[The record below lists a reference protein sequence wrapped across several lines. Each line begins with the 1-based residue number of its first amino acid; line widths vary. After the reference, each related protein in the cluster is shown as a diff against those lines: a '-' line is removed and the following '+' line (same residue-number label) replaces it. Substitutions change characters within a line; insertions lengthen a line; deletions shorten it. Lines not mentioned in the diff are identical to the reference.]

1 MDSNNV
7 EINEENL
14 RFILNFGIKRF
25 RAPAAEVKVE
35 RVDYAEI
42 DEINHLL
49 SKERDRQREEDFYAE
64 LSAKDFFV
72 GPND

>member
-1 MDSNNV
+1 MEPNNL

-14 RFILNFGIKRF
+14 RFVLNFGITHLRTD
-25 RAPAAEVKVE
+25 AAEVKVE
-35 RVDYAEI
+35 KVDYAEI

-64 LSAKDFFV
+64 LSAKDFYV
-72 GPND
+72 GPDD